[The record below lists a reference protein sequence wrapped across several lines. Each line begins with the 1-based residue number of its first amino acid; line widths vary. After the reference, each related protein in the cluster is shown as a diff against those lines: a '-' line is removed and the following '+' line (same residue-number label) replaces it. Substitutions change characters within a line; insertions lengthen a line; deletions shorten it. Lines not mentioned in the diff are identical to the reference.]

1 MSWAGIRAA
10 SAGLGAE
17 DRGRCRAD
25 RERGGAFVCA
35 HCGTTVA
42 PDAPGTRQRNH
53 CPVCLHSLH
62 VDITVGDR
70 RSLCRGLMEPIAL
83 WVRDGG
89 ELCVLHRCSR
99 CGVIRANRLAG
110 DDREE
115 AVRLLASVAADVY
128 GSRRI
133 QGARNQ
139 ITAAA
144 AASARRFSQTAAT
157 EPSEPASSPI
167 CSPPRGRNPKKV
179 RL

>member
-1 MSWAGIRAA
+1 MRSTD
-10 SAGLGAE
+10 L
-17 DRGRCRAD
+17 
-25 RERGGAFVCA
+25 ERGVAFVCA
-35 HCGTTVA
+35 RCGTTVL
-42 PDAPGTRQRNH
+42 PDAPGTAQRNH
-53 CPVCLHSLH
+53 CPVCLYSLH

-83 WVRDGG
+83 WVRERG
-89 ELCVLHRCSR
+89 EVAVIHRCSR

-115 AVRLLASVAADVY
+115 TVGGLASGAGAALADRGGY

-144 AASARRFSQTAAT
+144 TASAPRFSQTAVT
-157 EPSEPASSPI
+157 DPSAPASSPI
-167 CSPPRGRNPKKV
+167 CRPPMGRNPKNV